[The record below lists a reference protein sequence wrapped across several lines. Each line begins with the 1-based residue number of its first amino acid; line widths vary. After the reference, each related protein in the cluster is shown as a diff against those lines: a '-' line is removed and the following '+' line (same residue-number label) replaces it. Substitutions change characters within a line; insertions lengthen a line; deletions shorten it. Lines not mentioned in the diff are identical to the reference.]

1 MTSMKSELDI
11 PIVLQPAAGYF
22 FCEVSM
28 IYSPKFFPVSCHLGP
43 KVLNGKIVLIRFE
56 HVHKKYKT
64 RVGDR
69 QRNLGFCGILAQK
82 VSVRPSVRTRALIML
97 LYQI

>member
-1 MTSMKSELDI
+1 MSRDSQRN
-11 PIVLQPAAGYF
+11 PSQPH
-22 FCEVSM
+22 CIM
-28 IYSPKFFPVSCHLGP
+28 INFLGP
-43 KVLNGKIVLIRFE
+43 NGKIVLIRFV

-69 QRNLGFCGILAQK
+69 QRKSGYCGILAQK
-82 VSVRPSVRTRALIML
+82 VSVRTRALIML